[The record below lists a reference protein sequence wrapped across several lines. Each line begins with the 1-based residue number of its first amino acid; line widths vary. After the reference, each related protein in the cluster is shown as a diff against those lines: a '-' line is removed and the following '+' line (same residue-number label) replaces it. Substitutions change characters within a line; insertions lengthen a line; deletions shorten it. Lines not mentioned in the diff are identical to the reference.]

1 MVGTFRSSLLTHS
14 PSLSF
19 PPSLPPSLPPPSP
32 PPSRLIRYDEKD
44 LPDSTPKLSRSA
56 QRKLERMQGL
66 GVKLKLPELQEQEG
80 EEEEEGKE
88 EEE

>member
-1 MVGTFRSSLLTHS
+1 
-14 PSLSF
+14 
-19 PPSLPPSLPPPSP
+19 
-32 PPSRLIRYDEKD
+32 
-44 LPDSTPKLSRSA
+44 
-56 QRKLERMQGL
+56 MQGL